1 MGTSAG
7 AMISTWSR
15 QFLTLVEWAR
25 NAPILLG
32 SSRWS
37 GSRFPS
43 VLLGGAGGVR
53 SPPRRSR
60 SFRLAVCAEFGK
72 VGILVNSAGITRRT
86 PILRHKR
93 QRLECDAGD
102 QPEGH
107 TSVRIL
113 DAT

>member
-1 MGTSAG
+1 MVTAVPDS
-7 AMISTWSR
+7 
-15 QFLTLVEWAR
+15 
-25 NAPILLG
+25 
-32 SSRWS
+32 
-37 GSRFPS
+37 
-43 VLLGGAGGVR
+43 GGVGQKCAHSSGEFSSEWFSFPLGFCLVAR
-53 SPPRRSR
+53 AEFARHPRRSR
-60 SFRLAVCAEFGK
+60 SFRFAVCAEFGK